1 MQSQMLNH
9 FRSVLCAYFIAS
21 DQNTSLA
28 DEVTVYIVKDV
39 NVAAFG
45 SESSVCHLKKS
56 SR

>member
-1 MQSQMLNH
+1 MQSH
-9 FRSVLCAYFIAS
+9 
-21 DQNTSLA
+21 TSLA
-28 DEVTVYIVKDV
+28 DEITVYIVKDV